1 MRTMFACV
9 PTLLRSFFP
18 PLTNVPAILPFLPP
32 HKSSP
37 YFPFLPPLMV
47 LSFSSCV
54 RSLLCSFFPYLANVS
69 AFLPSFL
76 HIKSSLPSLSS
87 LHVWSFLFFTS
98 FQFLSDLP
106 LIRSFLPSYRYLPWF
121 FPSYTVIF
129 LSSYLPLFLP
139 SFQFFLHRL
148 HMFCLYFLLSFHPS
162 YFSFLPR

>member
-18 PLTNVPAILPFLPP
+18 PLTNVPAILPFLPR

-54 RSLLCSFFPYLANVS
+54 RSLLCSFFPPLANVS

-87 LHVWSFLFFTS
+87 LHVSSFLFFTS
-98 FQFLSDLP
+98 FHLLSDLTFVTVFP
-106 LIRSFLPSYRYLPWF
+106 PFLPVPSLVLSYIHRYLPFFLPSS
-121 FPSYTVIF
+121 FPAFV
-129 LSSYLPLFLP
+129 PVLP
-139 SFQFFLHRL
+139 S
-148 HMFCLYFLLSFHPS
+148 
-162 YFSFLPR
+162 